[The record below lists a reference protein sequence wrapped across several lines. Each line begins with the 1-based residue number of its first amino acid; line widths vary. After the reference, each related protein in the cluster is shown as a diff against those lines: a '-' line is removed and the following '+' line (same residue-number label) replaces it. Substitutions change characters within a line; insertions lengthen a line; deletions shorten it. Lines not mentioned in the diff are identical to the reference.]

1 VSAVLLTPPPEP
13 HVDWTSP
20 AALWDQFNGATVD
33 GQRRIFRTP
42 AILRFATD
50 TYMDELIAVMANE
63 PHRLAEH
70 LAVPEK
76 WTRPAAEPAPTRPRR
91 GLMGQLERAR
101 ALAVKKL
108 EAGEGLVR
116 SEAWNAAPA
125 GTPAAEPLKL
135 YQPAAQRYY
144 VVTACLVCRTL
155 GLPDRPVNTAM
166 DERVAFVLRML
177 DAPANAVNPDPAL
190 FDELASV
197 DGAWVPVTS
206 ETSLQENEELYLMS
220 PLTYAGDDGRKRRMF
235 SGVIPVAKREALL
248 GAAAPLPAAPAPA
261 DFVKN
266 TPVDPRQM
274 ALKLRVL
281 GPWSN
286 LDDTAARAAEE
297 AAPGPGIDPIT
308 DTAFQESRKVTL
320 GDANNQIQGISWLI
334 LLDLA
339 EWLQENLTP
348 VWTAIATGAGRNGL
362 APQCRAAYDQL
373 DRTWVDPL
381 TSDTHRLLNVVRVI
395 GDHAA
400 ALEGATSPYPNPNT
414 IGPGWPE
421 RFQFVTA
428 TAQEL
433 TAADRL
439 ARTDVRA
446 QIEAA
451 LVAALDARPAS
462 TAPLPAIAQAN
473 AGNPRTSPWFTVRCI
488 YDRPKCGALAP
499 SVVSEPT
506 ASFQLASFFDPDAPA
521 RAIRVELPQDTTAA
535 GLRKHDK
542 NTAFVMS
549 DILCGQFGAIR
560 GMTFGNLVRSVLP
573 FPFKQSLKVGS
584 MSPCP
589 TGMVCSFSIPI
600 ITICALI
607 LLMIIV
613 KLLDVI
619 FFWMPFFQICL
630 PMPPFKGKKA

>member
-20 AALWDQFNGATVD
+20 AALWDQFNGAAGE

-63 PHRLAEH
+63 PHRLAER

-76 WTRPAAEPAPTRPRR
+76 WTSPIAEPEPTRPRR
-91 GLMGQLERAR
+91 GLIGQLERAR

-108 EAGEGLVR
+108 AAREDVR
-116 SEAWNAAPA
+116 SEAWNAA
-125 GTPAAEPLKL
+125 PAAEPLKL

-177 DAPANAVNPDPAL
+177 DAPAGAVNPDPAS
-190 FDELASV
+190 FDELAFV
-197 DGAWVPVTS
+197 GGAWVPVTS

-220 PLTYAGDDGRKRRMF
+220 PLTYAGDGRKRRMF

-248 GAAAPLPAAPAPA
+248 GAAAPAPVG
-261 DFVKN
+261 FVKN

-297 AAPGPGIDPIT
+297 AAPGPGIDPNT
-308 DTAFQESRKVTL
+308 DAAFQISRAVTL
-320 GDANNQIQGISWLI
+320 ADANNQIQGISWLI

-339 EWLQENLTP
+339 EWLRENLAP

-362 APQCRAAYDQL
+362 APKYRAAYDQL
-373 DRTWVDPL
+373 DRTWLNPA
-381 TSDTHRLLNVVRVI
+381 SFPPRTHRLLDVLRVI
-395 GDHAA
+395 GNHAA

-414 IGPGWPE
+414 IAPGWPE

-433 TAADRL
+433 SAEDRT
-439 ARTDVRA
+439 ARTGVRA
-446 QIEAA
+446 QIEQA
-451 LVAALDARPAS
+451 LVGALDVRPAS
-462 TAPLPAIAQAN
+462 NTPLPAISQAN
-473 AGNPRTSPWFTVRCI
+473 AGNPRTSPWFTVRCV

-499 SVVSEPT
+499 SVVS
-506 ASFQLASFFDPDAPA
+506 
-521 RAIRVELPQDTTAA
+521 AA
-535 GLRKHDK
+535 GHHPRRPAQARQEHRLRHVRHPLRPVRRDPR
-542 NTAFVMS
+542 
-549 DILCGQFGAIR
+549 DDLRQPGAIGPPLPVQAESQGR
-560 GMTFGNLVRSVLP
+560 LDESVSDRDGLLVLHPDHHDLRADPPDDHRQAPRHHFFLDAVLP
-573 FPFKQSLKVGS
+573 DLPSHAPVQRQEDLTCDSKKRGS
-584 MSPCP
+584 HDP
-589 TGMVCSFSIPI
+589 G
-600 ITICALI
+600 
-607 LLMIIV
+607 
-613 KLLDVI
+613 
-619 FFWMPFFQICL
+619 
-630 PMPPFKGKKA
+630 